1 MTHINFM
8 LRNEKLYVENVWK
21 GKTLYS
27 ISECNTKD
35 NHCLFAEVLFYFG
48 TYGYVKSSDVFE
60 NRVLKLDKQFL
71 SRCRDVCQ

>member
-8 LRNEKLYVENVWK
+8 LRNENLYVENVWK

-35 NHCLFAEVLFYFG
+35 NHCLLNERSFFG
-48 TYGYVKSSDVFE
+48 TYGYVKPSDVFK
-60 NRVLKLDKQFL
+60 NRILKLDKQYL
-71 SRCRDVCQ
+71 SRCRYVCQ

>member
-8 LRNEKLYVENVWK
+8 LRNEHLYVENVWK

-35 NHCLFAEVLFYFG
+35 NHCLFFG
-48 TYGYVKSSDVFE
+48 TYGYVKPSDVFK